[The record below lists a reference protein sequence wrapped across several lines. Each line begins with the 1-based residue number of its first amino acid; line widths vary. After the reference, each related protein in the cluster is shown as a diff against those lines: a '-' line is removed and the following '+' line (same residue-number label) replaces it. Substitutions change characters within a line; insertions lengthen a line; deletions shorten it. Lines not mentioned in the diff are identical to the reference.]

1 MNGMNGFVIW
11 LTGLSGAGKTT
22 IADLVGAELER
33 RGRIVDLLDGDAVRT
48 HLSHGLGF
56 SREDRDANV
65 LRVAWVASRLARSG
79 TAVVVS
85 LISPYEETRCRARTL
100 VEEEAPFVEVHVAT
114 SLTECVRRDVKGLYA
129 KALAGEIANFTGID
143 DPYEPPSSPEVRIQ
157 TWRRTPEQ
165 CAEQL
170 IARLADLG
178 VIRTELAA

>member
-1 MNGMNGFVIW
+1 MNGVVIW

-33 RGRIVDLLDGDAVRT
+33 RGVLVDHLDGDAVRT

-56 SREDRDANV
+56 SREGRDANV
-65 LRVAWVASRLARSG
+65 MRVAWVASRLARAG
-79 TAVVVS
+79 ACVVVS
-85 LISPYEETRCRARTL
+85 LISPYEEARRRARAL
-100 VEEEAPFVEVHVAT
+100 IDEEGRFVEVHVAT
-114 SLTECVRRDVKGLYA
+114 TLAECMRRDVKGLYA

-157 TWRRTPEQ
+157 TRRRTPEQ

-170 IARLADLG
+170 IARLEQLG